1 VRLQVQFNA
10 ALFVALWLWVA
21 PLRFAL
27 AQTVEYEAA
36 TGDSM
41 ASLGTQV
48 MLLVTGDTAYVE
60 IYRSFAAV
68 GDTTSARRQAI
79 IAFGGVTPAAR
90 ALGLHAAA
98 ILYLWPKEPSD
109 SVLAQGPA
117 AWWLLI
123 YRQDYLG
130 CWHIVNDTTPIST
143 CVARDDPTSPGL
155 EPERRWKPD
164 TTEQGDHALSQG
176 ACTTG
181 APFPQERRFAHSPAP
196 ANKLMQLADASVQR
210 NIG

>member
-1 VRLQVQFNA
+1 MGLRVRCG
-10 ALFVALWLWVA
+10 A
-21 PLRFAL
+21 PLLAGLCLLATTALPAL
-27 AQTVEYEAA
+27 AQTVVYEAA

-41 ASLGTQV
+41 ASLGAQV
-48 MLLVTGDTAYVE
+48 MVLFTGDTAFVD
-60 IYRSFAAV
+60 IYRSFAPL

-79 IAFGGVTPAAR
+79 VAFAGVTPAAR
-90 ALGLHAAA
+90 ARGLHAAA

-164 TTEQGDHALSQG
+164 TTVDR
-176 ACTTG
+176 
-181 APFPQERRFAHSPAP
+181 PPA
-196 ANKLMQLADASVQR
+196 S
-210 NIG
+210 